1 MIIIKF
7 DTCSNISTSSANP
20 IPIPFHPIQQTLL
33 VPDADDEWRLWNRMG
48 DPVLHVELRDWADAL
63 VIAPLSAHS
72 LAKLAH
78 GLCDDTLS
86 CVVRAWDFGHGN
98 RPAKP
103 MVLVPAMNTA
113 MWEHP
118 LTRSQLET
126 IQGFAKK
133 TDTGNHRQ
141 DEYKEGGGVTVVSP
155 QVKTLAC
162 GEVGN
167 GAMAAADDILKR
179 VHDAMQSV

>member
-1 MIIIKF
+1 MIIIVVVTYLHLPYSIQMSKV
-7 DTCSNISTSSANP
+7 SNNPST
-20 IPIPFHPIQQTLL
+20 FY
-33 VPDADDEWRLWNRMG
+33 VDADDEWRLWNRMG

-86 CVVRAWDFGHGN
+86 CVVRAWDFGHGK

-103 MVLVPAMNTA
+103 MILVPAMNTA

-126 IQGFAKK
+126 IQGFAAKK
-133 TDTGNHRQ
+133 KDHNHLHDYDT
-141 DEYKEGGGVTVVSP
+141 EVGGGVIVVSP
-155 QVKTLAC
+155 QVKTLVC
-162 GEVGN
+162 GEIGN
-167 GAMAAADDILKR
+167 GAMAAADDILR
-179 VHDAMQSV
+179 IVHDAMQSLSS

>member
-1 MIIIKF
+1 M
-7 DTCSNISTSSANP
+7 
-20 IPIPFHPIQQTLL
+20 
-33 VPDADDEWRLWNRMG
+33 WNRKG

-63 VIAPLSAHS
+63 VIAPLSAHT
-72 LAKLAH
+72 LAKIAH

-103 MVLVPAMNTA
+103 LVLVPAMNTA

-118 LTRSQLET
+118 LTQPQLET
-126 IQGFAKK
+126 IKGFAKK
-133 TDTGNHRQ
+133 RQ
-141 DEYKEGGGVTVVSP
+141 DARTCINLQGNNRGVTIVSP

-162 GEVGN
+162 GEIGN
-167 GAMAAADDILKR
+167 GAMASADDILKI
-179 VHDAMQSV
+179 VHDAMQLAS